1 MLTPLSS
8 SSSSSPLSLLCVV
21 RAPGRDLGSRRS
33 RKQRAGAA
41 TAYTEEGGWE
51 RIVCVCVCF
60 LFGGGGGGGV
70 LAGPVLNP
78 LDRAT
83 DPWGLA
89 EPAERGRRQQ
99 RGCQGEGMPPR
110 REGGGPLTTNVGGG
124 GECSSGSCLGR
135 MDGP

>member
-1 MLTPLSS
+1 M
-8 SSSSSPLSLLCVV
+8 
-21 RAPGRDLGSRRS
+21 
-33 RKQRAGAA
+33 
-41 TAYTEEGGWE
+41 
-51 RIVCVCVCF
+51 CVCF